1 MESFLEYLVV
11 IGFVFIVVF
20 AILSIIKKFF
30 ASVTVYE
37 YERGVKFKYGAFQE
51 IVGPGKH
58 KYSPASTEITVF
70 DMRPTIM
77 QLNGQEL
84 LTADQLSVKISVA
97 VNYQITDPQI
107 LISEYEDYEEHV
119 YMNVQLKLRDVVS
132 SLELDDLLSKRNEVN
147 DSLQQLLI
155 DNTFAG
161 LTILS
166 VDIKDIMLSAE
177 LKKAFLEV
185 IKAKKEAQS
194 SLERARGEAATLRS
208 LANTAK
214 MLENNPE
221 LAKLRL
227 MNTIENSKGNTFVV
241 DLANS
246 THSIKEQSNA

>member
-11 IGFVFIVVF
+11 IGFGAIVVF
-20 AILSIIKKFF
+20 AILSFIKKFF

-37 YERGVKFKYGAFQE
+37 YERGVKFHHGAFQE

-58 KYSPASTEITVF
+58 KYSPASSEIMVF

-84 LTADQLSVKISVA
+84 LTADHLSVKISVA
-97 VNYQITDPQI
+97 VKYQITDPQI

-132 SLELDDLLSKRNEVN
+132 SLELDDLLGKRNEVN
-147 DSLQQLLI
+147 DSFENLLVEKS
-155 DNTFAG
+155 FAG
-161 LTILS
+161 LSILS

-208 LANTAK
+208 LVNSAK
-214 MLENNPE
+214 LLENNPV

-227 MNTIENSKGNTFVV
+227 MNTIENSKGNTFVI
-241 DLANS
+241 DMANGNHS
-246 THSIKEQSNA
+246 TNQQSNA

>member
-51 IVGPGKH
+51 LVGPGKH
-58 KYSPASTEITVF
+58 KYSPASTEIMVF

-119 YMNVQLKLRDVVS
+119 YMNVQLKLRDVVT

-147 DSLQQLLI
+147 ESLQQLLV
-155 DNTFAG
+155 DNAFAG

-194 SLERARGEAATLRS
+194 LLERARGEAATLRS

-214 MLENNPE
+214 ILENNPE

-241 DLANS
+241 DMANS
-246 THSIKEQSNA
+246 THSIKEQTNA

>member
-1 MESFLEYLVV
+1 MISFLESLVV
-11 IGFVFIVVF
+11 MGFVFIVVF
-20 AILSIIKKFF
+20 AVLAVGKKFF

-37 YERGVKFKYGAFQE
+37 YERGVKFKHGAFQE
-51 IVGPGKH
+51 IIGSGKH
-58 KYSPASTEITVF
+58 KYSPASTEIMVF
-70 DMRPTIM
+70 DMRPTIL

-97 VNYQITDPQI
+97 VKYQITDPQI

-132 SLELDDLLSKRNEVN
+132 SLQLDDLLWKRNEVN
-147 DSLQQLLI
+147 DSLQQLLVE
-155 DNTFAG
+155 NTFAG
-161 LTILS
+161 LSILS

-227 MNTIENSKGNTFVV
+227 LNTIENSKGNTFVV
-241 DLANS
+241 DMANS
-246 THSIKEQSNA
+246 THSIKEQSNE